1 MTFRWCTGCN
11 DVFTLKENLNP
22 LHRRRLD
29 FCFPLCIDY
38 PPKKRTWLAGKST
51 IWRSISYWK
60 WWFSNVMLVF
70 QGILS
75 RESASCCFFNSEYIM
90 VELNQVFTK
99 TMAFCH
105 PMHRIMQEYL
115 ETFAAHSWSP
125 TTALQCSPGTVN
137 RSVEEF
143 SL

>member
-1 MTFRWCTGCN
+1 
-11 DVFTLKENLNP
+11 
-22 LHRRRLD
+22 
-29 FCFPLCIDY
+29 
-38 PPKKRTWLAGKST
+38 
-51 IWRSISYWK
+51 
-60 WWFSNVMLVF
+60 MLVF

-115 ETFAAHSWSP
+115 ETLAAHSRSP

-143 SL
+143 MTFMSVISCDTVDGRNHQLIPFLP